1 MSEEDIQKAVKEAE
15 MHAAEDKANKEKI
28 ETKNQAETACYQAE
42 KTMKDAGDKITD
54 ADKAPVNDC
63 ISKLKD
69 AIAKDDTDA
78 MKKGTEDLTQALYKL
93 SEKIYQAAGPAQGAP
108 GAGPQGPQGQPSPE
122 DFAGYGS
129 ESVDPNQGT
138 GSDGFK
144 NAGGDF

>member
-1 MSEEDIQKAVKEAE
+1 MLSGR
-15 MHAAEDKANKEKI
+15 
-28 ETKNQAETACYQAE
+28 
-42 KTMKDAGDKITD
+42 KTMKDAGDKISD
-54 ADKAPVNDC
+54 ADKAPVNDE
-63 ISKLKD
+63 IAKLKD
-69 AIAKDDTDA
+69 AIAKNDTDA

-108 GAGPQGPQGQPSPE
+108 GAGPQAQQPSPE

-129 ESVDPNQGT
+129 ESVDPNQGA